1 MFCLAAFI
9 HLVFIKSQHG
19 LDRAW
24 LQFQR
29 GAALCWSW
37 RRSTGALY
45 VPCMVIVSALLAYLQ
60 PFRVGVQ
67 YLPRSTAAV
76 SLISTAHAD
85 GSVSCVDYAATDLLD
100 SAHSAH
106 PIGQA
111 SLTGLPTDTHSLISR
126 EILHGISPTLGG
138 IAVDSLSA
146 SDSCTSSSSDG
157 TDLISAVSR
166 DGQGELLDTL
176 YDELRTR
183 VFMDTILCTALVL
196 SLQLFFAH
204 DGSDLLS
211 VGLC

>member
-9 HLVFIKSQHG
+9 HLVYIKSHHS

-37 RRSTGALY
+37 RRSAGALY

-60 PFRVGVQ
+60 PFSVGVQ
-67 YLPRSTAAV
+67 HLPRSTAAV

-85 GSVSCVDYAATDLLD
+85 GSVSCVDYAATHLQ
-100 SAHSAH
+100 HTTH
-106 PIGQA
+106 PIGEA
-111 SLTGLPTDTHSLISR
+111 SLTGLSTDTHSLISR
-126 EILHGISPTLGG
+126 DTLHGVSPTPGG

-157 TDLISAVSR
+157 TDLISAVPR
-166 DGQGELLDTL
+166 DGPGELLDTL

-204 DGSDLLS
+204 DGSDLIS